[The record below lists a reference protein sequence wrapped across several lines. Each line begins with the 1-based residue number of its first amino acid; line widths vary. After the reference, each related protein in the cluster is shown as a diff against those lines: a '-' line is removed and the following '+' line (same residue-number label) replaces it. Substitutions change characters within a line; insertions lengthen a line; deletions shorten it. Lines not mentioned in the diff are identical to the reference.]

1 MKILGNTVS
10 TTLNPKKLS
19 TLGEKYF
26 IYSGDNLHYGY
37 AAAGSAP
44 IQTKYTEFDT
54 TDTISYRFKVT
65 YADGFKEIIDTTFK
79 DVVGITAADVSSK
92 SERLANILVSPVNGD
107 MHLMSLNGQETDY
120 IEALEISLT
129 SGEPIHVPIDAK
141 LIPIDNDTLKID
153 ENGKIVCGVKLDLTF
168 SNEGQAP
175 DAKLTGERFTNIEKQ
190 IADMLYEPIEI
201 KSFTND
207 VNTKEIGSYVKNIA
221 FNWSFNK
228 TPKTVTLDGVGMLPE
243 FTGYS
248 KTGLN
253 ITENTTFTLEATD
266 ERDTVATKTTSITFL
281 NGIYYGGAAM
291 PEALNSAFV
300 LSLTKNL
307 RSTKHPSFTV
317 NAYAGEYIYYCL
329 PKRLGACS
337 FSVGGF
343 TGGFFLADTI
353 SFTNASGY
361 TEEYYIYRSDS
372 AGLGKTTVNIM

>member
-1 MKILGNTVS
+1 MKIRGNTVS
-10 TTLNPKKLS
+10 TPLNPKKIN

-65 YADGFKEIIDTTFK
+65 YADGFKEIIDTTFE
-79 DVVGITAADVSSK
+79 DVVGITVADVSSK
-92 SERLANILVSPVNGD
+92 SERLANILVNHVNGD
-107 MHLMSLNGQETDY
+107 MHLISLTGHETDY
-120 IEALEISLT
+120 IEALDISLT

-141 LIPIDNDTLKID
+141 LVPIDNDTLKID

-190 IADMLYEPIEI
+190 IADILYEPITI

-207 VNTKEIGSYVKNIA
+207 VNTKEIGSYVKSIA

-228 TPKTVTLDGVGMLPE
+228 TPKTVKLDGVGMLPE

-266 ERDTVATKTTSITFL
+266 ERDTVVTKTTSITFL
-281 NGIYYGGAAM
+281 NGIYYGIAAM
-291 PEALNSAFV
+291 PEALDSAFV

-307 RSTKHPSFTV
+307 RSTKHSSFTV

-329 PKRLGACS
+329 PKRLGECS

-353 SFTNASGY
+353 AFTNASGY